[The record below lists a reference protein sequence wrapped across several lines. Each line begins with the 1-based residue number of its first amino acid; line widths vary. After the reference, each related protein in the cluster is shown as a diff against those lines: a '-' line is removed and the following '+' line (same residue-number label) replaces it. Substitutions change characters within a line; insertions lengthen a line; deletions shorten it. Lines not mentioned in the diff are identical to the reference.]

1 LSEKIR
7 GRDMVYLS
15 SQDWDCLRTRK
26 QRFAQRFAE
35 QGNRVLYVEAQA
47 SLASLG
53 VYRNDWRRLFRWLRG
68 PRLVA
73 TNLHVATLPLV
84 LPFFQMSRA
93 INRINN
99 WPIQR
104 LLRHWLRRLGYRNPV
119 VWAFNPHNE
128 GLIGK
133 LGEKVA
139 IYECVDE
146 LSASKGLVRSSVVRA
161 LERRLLE
168 KADLVIVTHDNLR
181 RSKEDL
187 AKSIYVIP
195 NGAEVEHFGK
205 AALAETPLAPE
216 MSRYAKPI
224 IGFLGAVQYWIDFD
238 LIRHIALAR
247 PTWSLV
253 LVGPVG
259 RLARVDKVRDLPN
272 VHLLGRRPY
281 EDLPSY
287 LKAWDVCINPY
298 ILDETAANCSPLKL
312 YEYLATGK
320 PIVSVDMPEA
330 RQFEGLV
337 DIARD
342 DEDFVKRIDLILDDP
357 ADQDRRA
364 RLRIEAV
371 APHSWDQRFAVLE
384 GVLQNHWGTSSCQ

>member
-1 LSEKIR
+1 LNGKIC
-7 GRDMVYLS
+7 GWDMVYLS

-47 SLASLG
+47 SLASVG
-53 VYRNDWRRLFRWLRG
+53 VYRHDWRRVFRWLRG
-68 PRLVA
+68 PRQVA
-73 TNLHVATLPLV
+73 ANLYVATLPLV
-84 LPFFQMSRA
+84 LPFFQMSRP

-99 WPIQR
+99 WLTQK
-104 LLRHWLRRLGYRNPV
+104 LLRHWLRRLGYRNSV

-133 LGEKVA
+133 LGESIA

-146 LSASKGLVRSSVVRA
+146 LSASKGLVRASVVRS
-161 LERRLLE
+161 LEKRLLK

-181 RSKEDL
+181 RSKESL
-187 AKSIYVIP
+187 TKSIYVIP

-272 VHLLGRRPY
+272 VHLLGRRRY
-281 EDLPSY
+281 EELPSF
-287 LKAWDVCINPY
+287 LKTWDVCINPY
-298 ILDETAANCSPLKL
+298 ILDETAENCSPLKL
-312 YEYLATGK
+312 YEYLASGK

-330 RQFEGLV
+330 RKFEGLV
-337 DIARD
+337 DIASD
-342 DEDFVKRIDLILDDP
+342 YDDFVRKIDRILQDP
-357 ADQDRRA
+357 TEQDQRA
-364 RLRIEAV
+364 KLRIEAV
-371 APHSWDQRFAVLE
+371 ARHSWDQRFAALERVLHS
-384 GVLQNHWGTSSCQ
+384 HWNVSSCR

>member
-1 LSEKIR
+1 LNGKIR
-7 GRDMVYLS
+7 GLDMVYLS

-47 SLASLG
+47 SLANLG
-53 VYRNDWRRLFRWLRG
+53 TYWNDWRRLFRWLRG
-68 PRLVA
+68 PRPVTA
-73 TNLHVATLPLV
+73 NLHVGTLPPV
-84 LPFFQMSRA
+84 LPFFQMSRT

-99 WPIQR
+99 WRLQK
-104 LLRHWLRRLGYRNPV
+104 LLRGWLRRLGYRDPV

-128 GLIGK
+128 GLIRK

-161 LERRLLE
+161 LERRLIE

-181 RSKEDL
+181 RSKEAL
-187 AKSIYVIP
+187 ARSIHVIP
-195 NGAEVEHFGK
+195 NGAEVEHFK
-205 AALAETPLAPE
+205 RAALAETPPAPE

-272 VHLLGRRPY
+272 VHLLGRRKY
-281 EDLPSY
+281 EDLPSF

-298 ILDETAANCSPLKL
+298 ILDETAENCSPLKL
-312 YEYLATGK
+312 YEYLASGR

-330 RQFEGLV
+330 RKFEGLL
-337 DIARD
+337 DIALD
-342 DEDFVKRIDLILDDP
+342 YDDFVRKIDRILQDP
-357 ADQDRRA
+357 AEQERRA
-364 RLRIEAV
+364 TLRIEAA
-371 APHSWDQRFAVLE
+371 APHSWDQRFAALE
-384 GVLQNHWGTSSCQ
+384 EVLQNHCGASR